1 MVSIIMAL
9 RGLTANKL
17 RSFLTT
23 LGMIMGVGAVII
35 AISIGQG
42 SKQAVA
48 ESTQAL
54 GTNTLTILPGQQ
66 RKGQISFGFGS
77 IKTLKLADADA
88 ILKGCPSIQRVSPS
102 VSGNLQVK
110 FKNKNSAVSIQGTGT
125 DYPIISNHLIKSGR
139 YFNQAEIKGLKRVC
153 ILGSTTAKDL
163 FDQQSPIGK
172 RVKIKGIMFEVIGLF
187 KSKGGLGFRNPD
199 DAVYVPVTTAMRR
212 LLGLDYI
219 QAITTQAKGDN
230 LMGKA
235 QDEFDVVLKKRHKIA
250 GGGTNDWI
258 VFNQAD
264 LQRTQ
269 QEQQDTFLALI
280 AGIAVI
286 SLLVGGIGIMNIML
300 VSVTERTREIGVRK
314 AIGAKRKNILAQFM
328 LEAVFLSIVGGLL
341 GVVFGIVGSN
351 AVGEINKWK
360 IVLDP
365 GTILLSFSFSAIVGV
380 FFGFYPALKASK
392 LNPIDALRYE

>member
-1 MVSIIMAL
+1 MVSFIMAL
-9 RGLTANKL
+9 RGLNANKL

-66 RKGQISFGFGS
+66 KKGGVSFGFGS
-77 IKTLKLADADA
+77 IKTMKLGDADA
-88 ILKGCPSIQRVSPS
+88 LLKQCPSVQRVSPT
-102 VSGNLQVK
+102 VSGSLQVK
-110 FKNKNSAVSIQGTGT
+110 YKNKNSTVSIQGNGE
-125 DYPIISNHLIKSGR
+125 DYPVINNHKLKSGR
-139 YFNQAEIKGLKRVC
+139 YFNAGEIKGLKRVC
-153 ILGSTTAKDL
+153 ILGATTAKDL
-163 FDQQSPIGK
+163 FDQQNPVGK

-187 KSKGGLGFRNPD
+187 KAKGGLGFRNPD
-199 DAVYVPVTTAMRR
+199 DAVYVPVTTGMRR
-212 LLGLDYI
+212 LFGLDYL
-219 QAITTQAKGDN
+219 QAITMQARSDS
-230 LMGKA
+230 LMNKA
-235 QDEFDVVLKKRHKIA
+235 QDEIDKVMRSRHKITSS
-250 GGGTNDWI
+250 GTPDWI

-264 LQRTQ
+264 LQATQ

-314 AIGAKRKNILAQFM
+314 AIGAKRRNILAQFLM
-328 LEAVFLSIVGGLL
+328 EALFLSLIGGLL
-341 GVVFGIVGSN
+341 GVVFGIAGSN
-351 AVGEINKWK
+351 FVGNLNSWR
-360 IVLDP
+360 IVIDP
-365 GTILLSFSFSAIVGV
+365 STVILAFSFSAFVGI